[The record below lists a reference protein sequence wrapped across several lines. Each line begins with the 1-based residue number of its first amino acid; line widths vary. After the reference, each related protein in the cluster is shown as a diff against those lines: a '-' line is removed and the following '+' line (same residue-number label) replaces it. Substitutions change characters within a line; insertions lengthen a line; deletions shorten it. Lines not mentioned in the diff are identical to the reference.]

1 MMFKLDGLKAL
12 VTGASGSIGSA
23 IAMALS
29 SQGAEVILSG
39 TRMDKLEELQKKLPT
54 KSHIITA
61 NLKDRADV
69 QKLVKEADKIGVDI
83 LVNNA
88 GLNRDNLSILM
99 KDEEWDDVLQVN
111 LTAGFFLMRGLI
123 RSMMKRK
130 FGRIISITSVV
141 GHAGNAGQ
149 ANYVA
154 TKAAM
159 SGLTRTLAEE
169 YGTRGITVNCVAPG
183 LIKTEMTDKLT
194 DEQRA
199 DLLQRVPSGEIGK
212 PEEVAAGVAFL
223 ASREA
228 GYVTGATL
236 HINGGSEMR
245 D

>member
-1 MMFKLDGLKAL
+1 MFKLDGLTSL

-23 IAMALS
+23 IATTLS
-29 SQGAEVILSG
+29 QQGAEVILSG
-39 TRMDKLEELQKKLPT
+39 TRHEKLESLQKTLPN
-54 KSHIITA
+54 KSHIIVA
-61 NLKDRADV
+61 NLQNRDEV
-69 QKLVKEADKIGVDI
+69 QKLIKQAEAIGVDI

-99 KDEEWDDVLQVN
+99 KDDQWDDVLQVN
-111 LTAGFFLMRGLI
+111 LSAGFFLMRGLI
-123 RSMMKRK
+123 RAMMKKK

-149 ANYVA
+149 GNYVA
-154 TKAAM
+154 SKAAIT
-159 SGLTRTLAEE
+159 GLTRSVAEE
-169 YGTRGITVNCVAPG
+169 YAKRGITVNCIAPG

-194 DEQRA
+194 DEQKA
-199 DLLQRVPSGEIGK
+199 DLLERVPSGEIGK
-212 PEEVAAGVAFL
+212 PSDVAAGVVFL

-228 GYVTGATL
+228 GYITGATL